1 MFIHFILLYNI
12 NNFKHIRFYIEHIQ
26 NACLEWTT
34 ILRWTAQ
41 NMTIIC
47 FGIYSGKHCACV
59 WQCEYKG
66 VLQAGP
72 WGEGEENQG
81 GGADAE
87 WGQPR

>member
-1 MFIHFILLYNI
+1 MIV
-12 NNFKHIRFYIEHIQ
+12 
-26 NACLEWTT
+26 
-34 ILRWTAQ
+34 
-41 NMTIIC
+41 IC
-47 FGIYSGKHCACV
+47 FDIYSGKHCACV

-72 WGEGEENQG
+72 WGEGEEDQG

>member
-1 MFIHFILLYNI
+1 M
-12 NNFKHIRFYIEHIQ
+12 KHKQ
-26 NACLEWTT
+26 NAWLRYC
-34 ILRWTAQ
+34 ILKYVDLLHQRWLS
-41 NMTIIC
+41 C
-47 FGIYSGKHCACV
+47 FDIYSGKHCACA

>member
-1 MFIHFILLYNI
+1 M
-12 NNFKHIRFYIEHIQ
+12 NNFKHIRFLY
-26 NACLEWTT
+26 WTHT
-34 ILRWTAQ
+34 KCVLKMNHNTWTAQ

-47 FGIYSGKHCACV
+47 FGIYSGKHWACV

-66 VLQAGP
+66 VLQACP